1 METQIWSRSPDSVK
15 ALQGLD
21 GVMFGGGPLD
31 QGVGDALTAKGV
43 KLRTAYGWC
52 VPLKLVYTYQV
63 L

>member
-1 METQIWSRSPDSVK
+1 MK